1 MIFICTDLFIQIIF
15 NSRRPTPFFKN
26 AQEYEQTLYQKICTN
41 SQIRHK
47 KILYVISHLGNAN
60 LKPKCDTSLH
70 SLEGLKLKLRIPSVV
85 KDVDLL
91 EFSYLAHRY
100 VKWYNHFGEH
110 FVSFL

>member
-1 MIFICTDLFIQIIF
+1 MSLVMT
-15 NSRRPTPFFKN
+15 
-26 AQEYEQTLYQKICTN
+26 
-41 SQIRHK
+41 
-47 KILYVISHLGNAN
+47 GNAN

-91 EFSYLAHRY
+91 EFSYLARGY

-110 FVSFL
+110 FVSVL